1 MESVVLKSNKLIF
14 LYKFL
19 LFPMYDISSVQFS
32 CSVMSDSFQ
41 THGLQ
46 HARLP
51 CPSPSPRACSNS
63 RPSSRWCHPTIS
75 SSCCPLLLLPSVFP
89 SIRVFSDKSVL
100 RIRWPKYWNF
110 SFSIS
115 PYSEYSGLISFR
127 MDWFDL
133 LAVQGT
139 LKSLQHHS
147 SKASVLQCVC
157 DIRHCKKRKCFFK
170 NSALLLVKIA
180 CVKLPQKKY
189 EDVAFEKLDICK
201 PQTKGALEQEV
212 KEEKAALEKPV
223 DLEEEKK
230 QSDGEIVEKGRTVMA
245 IYKGDPGQSSLRTVD

>member
-1 MESVVLKSNKLIF
+1 
-14 LYKFL
+14 
-19 LFPMYDISSVQFS
+19 
-32 CSVMSDSFQ
+32 
-41 THGLQ
+41 
-46 HARLP
+46 
-51 CPSPSPRACSNS
+51 
-63 RPSSRWCHPTIS
+63 
-75 SSCCPLLLLPSVFP
+75 
-89 SIRVFSDKSVL
+89 
-100 RIRWPKYWNF
+100 
-110 SFSIS
+110 
-115 PYSEYSGLISFR
+115 